1 MPLRIKFNRE
11 NRVKALKRW
20 WVRKGLGKEGGS
32 VPGFALNTSDNNGVN
47 VNRYDDDNDNDNVGA
62 SGSPL
67 SPELLS
73 PPFSLS
79 IGAAAQQLIGVGDWY
94 T

>member
-1 MPLRIKFNRE
+1 
-11 NRVKALKRW
+11 
-20 WVRKGLGKEGGS
+20 LGKEGGS
-32 VPGFALNTSDNNGVN
+32 VPGFALNTNDNNGVN

-73 PPFSLS
+73 PPFFSL
-79 IGAAAQQLIGVGDWY
+79 
-94 T
+94 

>member
-1 MPLRIKFNRE
+1 
-11 NRVKALKRW
+11 
-20 WVRKGLGKEGGS
+20 LGKEGGS

-73 PPFSLS
+73 PPFLPLPS
-79 IGAAAQQLIGVGDWY
+79 QLTRRQSRMKNQWDLLGSRGDPTLGSSGKKWDPKGL
-94 T
+94 